1 MKIFRP
7 FFCYCSNSIAKTE
20 KIINI
25 KIVSICSSNESSLIW
40 SYTSTIYRLI
50 IEPHNYQLP
59 GGLIAQLVEHCIVIK
74 DVRVRVPLRPFLHY
88 CLLSLAKTAEIVN
101 INRCNSVM
109 VNISVLSH
117 SGGAVVSTLST
128 IAIHRPNIICRLSS
142 LVVIFALNS
151 NLVLPSLL
159 CIFISIFIL
168 RAFLY
173 LCRLWWLRSY
183 SWGTFSWL
191 DCRQVWLDCS
201 ILPDGGHISD
211 WFSYDA

>member
-40 SYTSTIYRLI
+40 SYISTIYRLI

-74 DVRVRVPLRPFLHY
+74 DVRVQVPLGPFLHY
-88 CLLSLAKTAEIVN
+88 CLLSLADVIVL
-101 INRCNSVM
+101 

-117 SGGAVVSTLST
+117 SGGAFVSTLST
-128 IAIHRPNIICRLSS
+128 IAIHRPNITCRLSS